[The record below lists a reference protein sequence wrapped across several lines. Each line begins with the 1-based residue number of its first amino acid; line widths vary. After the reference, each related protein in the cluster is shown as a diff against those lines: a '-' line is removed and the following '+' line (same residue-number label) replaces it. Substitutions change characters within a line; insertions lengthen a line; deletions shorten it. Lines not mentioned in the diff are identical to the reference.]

1 MWRCAFWLL
10 LLYAFAPGHLRAS
23 EISCLPRYS
32 LSQDQITPTSMPE
45 ELKRILR
52 HHQGN
57 GLFAK
62 FTEEK
67 KISLL
72 QQPLRSSGELIFLPH
87 KGLYRKLITPFQQE
101 WLMTMSAV
109 QQRDREGK
117 IETIALVHLPLAK
130 ALVEGFLT
138 VFSGSWEAIH
148 AQFHVYFAS
157 DMQQWKLGLTPKH
170 TMLAKIISC
179 MILEGQQEQVQS
191 LTVHEADGDIT
202 RDRFIESQVLPPEQW
217 GDYLWHFE
225 WGIGSR
231 P

>member
-1 MWRCAFWLL
+1 MWRFALWLL
-10 LLYAFAPGHLRAS
+10 LPYTFAPGHLSAS
-23 EISCLPRYS
+23 EISCLPWES
-32 LSQDQITPTSMPE
+32 WSQDQITPTRMPA
-45 ELKRILR
+45 ELERILR
-52 HHQGN
+52 HHKGN

-62 FTEEK
+62 FAEEK
-67 KISLL
+67 KVSIL

-101 WLMTMSAV
+101 WLMTMTAV
-109 QQRDREGK
+109 QQRDRQGR
-117 IETIALVHLPLAK
+117 IETMALVHLPLAK

-157 DMQQWKLGLTPKH
+157 DTQQWRLGLTPKH
-170 TMLAKIISC
+170 TMLSKIISC

-191 LTVHEADGDIT
+191 LTVRETDGDIT
-202 RDRFIESQVLPPEQW
+202 RDQFIESQILPPEQW
-217 GDYLWHFE
+217 GDYQWHFE